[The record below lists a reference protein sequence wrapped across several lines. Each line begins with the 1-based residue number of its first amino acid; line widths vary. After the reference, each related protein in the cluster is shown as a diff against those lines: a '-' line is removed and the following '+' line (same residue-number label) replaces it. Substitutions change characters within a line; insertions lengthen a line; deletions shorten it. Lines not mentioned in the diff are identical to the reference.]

1 MELSQINNRIF
12 FLHQYSPYFL
22 FKKFDIVKWTVSV
35 ILSDPLCKD
44 GNVRFT
50 TIPLEALSDHVWI
63 RYPCFG
69 FWFLH
74 KSDLSMFLGEMVKI
88 NYFLNHK
95 NEDIFHII
103 DQIKVLRIL
112 LWIKYSPLLQIIFNQ
127 PNYKY

>member
-50 TIPLEALSDHVWI
+50 TIPLEALSDHVGI

-69 FWFLH
+69 F
-74 KSDLSMFLGEMVKI
+74 KTV
-88 NYFLNHK
+88 YFLFLVSPQKRLNHAEK
-95 NEDIFHII
+95 
-103 DQIKVLRIL
+103 
-112 LWIKYSPLLQIIFNQ
+112 W
-127 PNYKY
+127 